1 MIPLPGSLVDLRHLD
16 ANFRSALFRAHS
28 DQAAFPDALFPDL
41 TSFRRFG
48 EDHGG

>member
-16 ANFRSALFRAHS
+16 ANFRSALFRAQS
-28 DQAAFPDALFPDL
+28 DQDAYPDAFFPDL

-48 EDHGG
+48 EEHGG